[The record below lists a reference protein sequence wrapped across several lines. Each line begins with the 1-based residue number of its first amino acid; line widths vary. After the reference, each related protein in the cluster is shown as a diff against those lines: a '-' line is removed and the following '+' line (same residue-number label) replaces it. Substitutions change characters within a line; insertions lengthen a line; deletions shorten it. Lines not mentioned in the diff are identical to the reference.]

1 MMKAIE
7 VLERLNTFSAATLAQ
22 TVDTIKAGSDEKEV
36 RRVAF
41 CFTATADVIKAAHEW
56 GADVLITHE
65 PTYFDHFDNFNQHPV
80 AIAKREL
87 LESTGMT
94 VYRWH
99 DHPHAAVPDVIHMG
113 FLEKT
118 GLKGT
123 LDGRFFMLDESMT
136 AREIAAQTEKES
148 GVKHARII
156 GAADK
161 PVKKIAMC
169 LGACGDM
176 VFDLV
181 KNSDCE
187 TVIAGEICEW
197 REGCFVRDAA
207 LLGFN
212 KSIILLGHCGSERDG
227 MSYLTDV
234 WNTLCPDIPGK
245 YFETGEVYTYT
256 EDNG

>member
-7 VLERLNTFSAATLAQ
+7 VLEHLNAFSAAELVR
-22 TVDTIKAGSDEKEV
+22 TVDTLKAGSDEREV
-36 RRVAF
+36 SRVAF

-56 GADVLITHE
+56 GAEVLITHE
-65 PTYFDHFDNFNQHPV
+65 PTYFDHYDNINDDPV
-80 AIAKREL
+80 VNAKREL

-113 FLEKT
+113 FLEKAE
-118 GLKGT
+118 LKGT
-123 LDGRFFMLDESMT
+123 LDGRFFVLDGEMT
-136 AREIAAQTEKES
+136 ARDIAALAEERC

-156 GAADK
+156 GARNK
-161 PVKKIAMC
+161 PVRKIAMC

-176 VFDLV
+176 VFDIV
-181 KNSDCE
+181 KNADCE
-187 TVIAGEICEW
+187 AVIAGEICEW
-197 REGCFVRDAA
+197 REGCYVRDAA

-227 MSYLTDV
+227 MRYLADV
-234 WNTLCPDIPGK
+234 WNSMCPGTPGK

-256 EDNG
+256 ED

>member
-22 TVDTIKAGSDEKEV
+22 TVDTRKAGSDEKEV

-65 PTYFDHFDNFNQHPV
+65 PTYADHYDNFTDHPV
-80 AIAKREL
+80 TKAKRDL

-113 FLEKT
+113 FLERT

-123 LDGRFFMLDESMT
+123 LDGRFFILDESMT
-136 AREIAAQTEKES
+136 ARDIAEQTEKTA
-148 GVKHARII
+148 GIKHARII

-161 PVKKIAMC
+161 PAKKIAMC

-207 LLGFN
+207 QLGFN

-227 MSYLTDV
+227 MRYLTDV

-245 YFETGEVYTYT
+245 YFETGEVYSYT
-256 EDNG
+256 EDNC